1 MTVLSITQ
9 AELDAV
15 QSLAD
20 QGRISEGW
28 GILADRG
35 DAYAYFVKGA
45 RLKLNPT
52 LPTTVLAS
60 PAPSP
65 GCQRLTFR
73 RHGAGH
79 GFEIRSPMGLF
90 RRR

>member
-45 RLKLNPT
+45 T
-52 LPTTVLAS
+52 
-60 PAPSP
+60 
-65 GCQRLTFR
+65 
-73 RHGAGH
+73 H
-79 GFEIRSPMGLF
+79 
-90 RRR
+90 